1 MRRESAPRSVLV
13 FALLVLTLSVAGCTI
28 VPRSS
33 PWAKSAV
40 DGDIIGASHA
50 AADSLYSQ
58 TSGSLSPNRPLI
70 VATFV
75 NIDNLEQTSSFGR
88 IVAQQFATRFTQ
100 LGFPLIEILLRKDI
114 YIKQKGGEFLLTRE
128 FQLLSEAHNAQAVI
142 VGTYASG
149 KGSVFVTSK
158 LVRAKDNTVM
168 ASFDYRLPVGPDTH
182 HLLQLDG

>member
-1 MRRESAPRSVLV
+1 MTHISAPRRV
-13 FALLVLTLSVAGCTI
+13 FVIALLVLTVSVAGCTLT
-28 VPRSS
+28 PRSS
-33 PWAKSAV
+33 PWAKASV

-50 AADSLYSQ
+50 AVDSLYSQ
-58 TSGSLSPNRPLI
+58 TSGLLSPNRPLI

-75 NIDNLEQTSSFGR
+75 NIDDLEQTSSFGR
-88 IVAQQFATRFTQ
+88 IVAQQFGTRFTQ
-100 LGFPLIEILLRKDI
+100 LGFPLIEMLVRKDI

-128 FQLLSEAHNAQAVI
+128 VQLLSEAHDAQAVI

-149 KGSVFVTSK
+149 KDSVFVTSK

-182 HLLQLDG
+182 HLLQQGG